1 MRHASVVTRPGL
13 PLRCASRVRTGAMS
27 RLASGGRVEPDE
39 SPEQAT
45 VREFMEEFGLD
56 VAVDSKFATFS
67 YRADDTPVLGA
78 TFILSA
84 KSRIADMVIDP
95 KETESIVWVDR
106 SVLQRTLSY
115 GDHDYAVLKK
125 YFATI
130 SQ

>member
-1 MRHASVVTRPGL
+1 MNGILAQNTTVLFAKRALTKHTAPGGYHL
-13 PLRCASRVRTGAMS
+13 P
-27 RLASGGRVEPDE
+27 GGHVEPGE
-39 SPEQAT
+39 KPEAAI